1 MKAKD
6 VLKILDIS
14 RSTLFNYVRDGKIT
28 GTLLDNGYYD
38 YDENSVYKLIKK
50 DPRINVI
57 YARVSTNKQK
67 NDLNNQILSINN
79 YCKSNNIS
87 IDKIYSDIHSGMD
100 LDRHDFN
107 KLINDVINHKIKNIY
122 ISYKD
127 RLTRLSFKTIQD
139 LFLKFNT
146 NIIVI
151 NQNYDKCNDNE
162 IFEELMSIMHIFTTT
177 MYSNRRKNKI
187 NIFKNDIDNF
197 LSKD

>member
-14 RSTLFNYVRDGKIT
+14 RSTLFNYVRDGKII

-79 YCKSNNIS
+79 YCNNNNI
-87 IDKIYSDIHSGMD
+87 IINKIFSDIHSGMD
-100 LDRHDFN
+100 LDRHDLN
-107 KLINDVINHKIKNIY
+107 KLIDDVINNRIKNIY

-139 LFLKFNT
+139 LFIKFNT
-146 NIIVI
+146 NIIII
-151 NQNYDKCNDNE
+151 NQNCDKCNDNE

-187 NIFKNDIDNF
+187 NIFKSDIENF
-197 LSKD
+197 ISSD

>member
-1 MKAKD
+1 MKARD

-14 RSTLFNYVRDGKIT
+14 RSTLFNYVRDGKII

-67 NDLNNQILSINN
+67 QDLNNQILSINN
-79 YCKSNNIS
+79 YCKDNNIE
-87 IDKIYSDIHSGMD
+87 IEKIYSDIHSGMD
-100 LDRHDFN
+100 LDRHDLN

-127 RLTRLSFKTIQD
+127 RLTRLSFKTLQD
-139 LFLKFNT
+139 LFIKFNT
-146 NIIVI
+146 KIIII
-151 NQNYDKCNDNE
+151 NQNCDKCNDNE
-162 IFEELMSIMHIFTTT
+162 IFEELMSIMHIFSTT

-187 NIFKNDIDNF
+187 NIFKNDIENF
-197 LSKD
+197 LSND

>member
-14 RSTLFNYVRDGKIT
+14 RSTLFNYVRDGKII

-67 NDLNNQILSINN
+67 NDLNNQIVSINN

-162 IFEELMSIMHIFTTT
+162 IFEELMSIMHIFSTT
-177 MYSNRRKNKI
+177 MYSNRKKNKI
-187 NIFKNDIDNF
+187 NIFKNDIENF
-197 LSKD
+197 LSSD